1 MGVGDDGERYDEGE
15 PQGCAIEPRRFLN
28 ADELGLKGIGVI
40 RTYNLA
46 G

>member
-1 MGVGDDGERYDEGE
+1 MGDDYNRRESSE
-15 PQGCAIEPRRFLN
+15 PQGCDIESRRFLN

>member
-1 MGVGDDGERYDEGE
+1 MGEAVERYDESE
-15 PQGCAIEPRRFLN
+15 PQGCDIEPRRFLN